1 MKLRMP
7 IKILLSFCLFGG
19 TLCLL
24 PSSESLGVP
33 PSGAS
38 ATISATATVVEP
50 LGLVEHPTPDLHRQ
64 YLLYSPHASHTLCQV
79 TWLPG
84 TGSPNQS
91 ASRDLVSISDFP
103 ASIFSVPSRPM
114 RDQSAT
120 GCLVTVIYTEN

>member
-1 MKLRMP
+1 MP

-50 LGLVEHPTPDLHRQ
+50 LGLIEHPTPDLHRQ
-64 YLLYSPHASHTLCQV
+64 FLLYSPHASHTLCQV
-79 TWLPG
+79 TWLPEA
-84 TGSPNQS
+84 GSPIQS
-91 ASRDLVSISDFP
+91 NRRDLVSISDFP

-114 RDQSAT
+114 REHSAT
-120 GCLVTVIYTEN
+120 GCLVTVICTEN